1 MTLRRALG
9 LTSGESGLREGGGAA
24 APGSGESG
32 LREGIGLSAPG
43 NGESGPREGSR
54 PSASGEGE
62 SGPRER
68 SGSSDPESDHSAPI
82 LSIEGLTVALPKGGD
97 RALAV
102 DNATLELRRAEIL
115 CIVGASGSGKSALSG
130 AIMGAPAP
138 GLKVVGGSV
147 KLRGQE
153 LTTLSE
159 RAWCR
164 IRGNRIA
171 MIFQEPMAA
180 LNPAVPVGQ
189 QIMEVFE
196 LHARLTLAERRE
208 RALALIRSMHLPD
221 PDRIAASYPH
231 ELSGGQCQR
240 VIIAMAL
247 AMNPEVLIADEP
259 TTALDVTTQAQVLKL
274 IRELRTEHGHAIL
287 FITHDFGVV
296 AEIADRI
303 AVMRHGRIV
312 EIGEARQV
320 LTQPAHPY
328 TRELIAAVP
337 SLVPPPD
344 AGRGGAAVA
353 KTVLAV
359 TGLAKSYGRVRAV
372 NEISFDLERGTTL
385 SVVGESGC
393 GKSSLARMIVRLSE
407 PTAGRIDVNGKCF
420 LTLKGGE
427 LRSSCR
433 AVQMIFQD
441 PFGSLNPLR
450 RVGAILARAAV
461 LAGADRRTARDRAGE
476 LLDRVGLPREALDRR
491 PAAFSGGQKQRIGI
505 ARALAMKPD
514 VLIADE
520 SLSALDA
527 SSQAQILELLRK
539 LQTELG
545 LAILLITHDLR
556 VAAQISHRI
565 AVMQAG
571 RIVEIGPA
579 ERVINSPEHPY
590 TRELLDS
597 APGRG
602 LV

>member
-1 MTLRRALG
+1 MRLAKRIPVPSEDTAGPILAV
-9 LTSGESGLREGGGAA
+9 E
-24 APGSGESG
+24 
-32 LREGIGLSAPG
+32 GLS
-43 NGESGPREGSR
+43 
-54 PSASGEGE
+54 
-62 SGPRER
+62 
-68 SGSSDPESDHSAPI
+68 
-82 LSIEGLTVALPKGGD
+82 VALPKGAD
-97 RALAV
+97 RAFAV
-102 DNATLELRRAEIL
+102 EDASLELRRGEIL
-115 CIVGASGSGKSALSG
+115 CVVGESGSGKSALSG

-147 KLRGQE
+147 RLKGQE
-153 LTTLSE
+153 LTKLSE

-180 LNPAVPVGQ
+180 LNPAVPVGL

-196 LHARLTLAERRE
+196 LHANFGVAERRE
-208 RALALIRSMHLPD
+208 RALALIRSMQLPD
-221 PDRIAASYPH
+221 PERIAASYPH
-231 ELSGGQCQR
+231 QLSGGQCQR

-274 IRELRTEHGHAIL
+274 IRELRALHGHTIL

-303 AVMRHGRIV
+303 AVMRHGRII
-312 EIGEARQV
+312 EMGEARQV
-320 LTQPAHPY
+320 LTQPQHPY
-328 TRELIAAVP
+328 TRELLAAVP
-337 SLVPPPD
+337 SLVPP
-344 AGRGGAAVA
+344 AADRARETTASAA
-353 KTVLAV
+353 KPVLAV
-359 TGLAKSYGRVRAV
+359 TGLAKSYGRVHAV

-393 GKSSLARMIVRLSE
+393 GKSSLARLIVRLTE
-407 PTAGRIDVNGKCF
+407 PTSGRVDVNGKCF

-441 PFGSLNPLR
+441 PLGSLNPLR
-450 RVGAILARAAV
+450 TAGAVLARAAV
-461 LAGADRRTARDRAGE
+461 LAGADRRTARERAGE
-476 LLDRVGLPREALDRR
+476 LFDRVGLPREGLLRR

-505 ARALAMKPD
+505 ARALAMNPD

-527 SSQAQILELLRK
+527 SSQAQILALLRK

>member
-1 MTLRRALG
+1 MLAPPSSSTGSSSSGRWLG
-9 LTSGESGLREGGGAA
+9 LKRRGATV
-24 APGSGESG
+24 SEVDD
-32 LREGIGLSAPG
+32 
-43 NGESGPREGSR
+43 N
-54 PSASGEGE
+54 
-62 SGPRER
+62 
-68 SGSSDPESDHSAPI
+68 API
-82 LSIEGLTVALPKGGD
+82 LLVEGLTVALPNGAD
-97 RALAV
+97 RPLAV
-102 DNATLELRRAEIL
+102 DNVTLELRKGEIL
-115 CIVGASGSGKSALSG
+115 CVVGESGSGKSALSG

-138 GLKVVGGSV
+138 GLRVAGGSV
-147 KLRGQE
+147 KLRGKE
-153 LTTLSE
+153 LTRLSE

-171 MIFQEPMAA
+171 MIFQEPMAS
-180 LNPAVPVGQ
+180 LNPAMPVGE

-196 LHARLTLAERRE
+196 LHARKMTLPERRE
-208 RALALIRSMHLPD
+208 RALALIKSMQLPD
-221 PDRIAASYPH
+221 PDRIAASFPH
-231 ELSGGQCQR
+231 QLSGGQCQR

-274 IRELRTEHGHAIL
+274 IRELRMVQGHAIL

-303 AVMRHGRIV
+303 AVMRHGRII
-312 EIGEARQV
+312 EMGEARQV
-320 LTQPAHPY
+320 LTQPQHPY
-328 TRELIAAVP
+328 TRELLAAVP
-337 SLVPPPD
+337 SLVPPSDHGEAPD
-344 AGRGGAAVA
+344 GSS
-353 KTVLAV
+353 KPVLAV
-359 TGLAKSYGRVRAV
+359 TGLQKSYGRVRAV
-372 NEISFDLERGTTL
+372 NEISFDLQRGTTL
-385 SVVGESGC
+385 SIVGESGC
-393 GKSSLARMIVRLSE
+393 GKSSLARLIVRLTE
-407 PTAGRIDVNGKCF
+407 PTAGRVDVNGKCF
-420 LTLKGGE
+420 LTLTGGE
-427 LRSSCR
+427 LRTSCR

-450 RVGAILARAAV
+450 RVGAVIGRAAM
-461 LAGADRRTARDRAGE
+461 LAGADRRMARERAGE
-476 LLDRVGLPREALDRR
+476 LIDLVGLPREALDRR

-527 SSQAQILELLRK
+527 SSQAQILALLRK

-571 RIVEIGPA
+571 RIVEIGTA
-579 ERVINSPEHPY
+579 AQVINSPEHPY

>member
-1 MTLRRALG
+1 MMLG
-9 LTSGESGLREGGGAA
+9 
-24 APGSGESG
+24 
-32 LREGIGLSAPG
+32 
-43 NGESGPREGSR
+43 
-54 PSASGEGE
+54 
-62 SGPRER
+62 
-68 SGSSDPESDHSAPI
+68 DCDDSAPI
-82 LSIEGLTVALPKGGD
+82 LTIEGLTVALPRGAD

-102 DNATLELRRAEIL
+102 DNASLELRRGEIL
-115 CIVGASGSGKSALSG
+115 CVVGESGSGKSALSG
-130 AIMGAPAP
+130 AVMGAPAP
-138 GLKVVGGSV
+138 GLSVVGGSV
-147 KLRGQE
+147 RLCGKE
-153 LTTLSE
+153 LTRLSE
-159 RAWCR
+159 REWCR

-180 LNPAVPVGQ
+180 LNPAMPAGR

-196 LHARLTLAERRE
+196 LHANMSSAEKRE
-208 RALALIRSMHLPD
+208 RALALIRSMQLPD
-221 PDRIAASYPH
+221 PERIFASFPH
-231 ELSGGQCQR
+231 QLSGGQCQR

-247 AMNPEVLIADEP
+247 AMSPEVLIADEP

-274 IRELRTEHGHAIL
+274 IRELRALHGHAIL

-337 SLVPPPD
+337 SLEPPSTN
-344 AGRGGAAVA
+344 GGGAAPDT

-359 TGLAKSYGRVRAV
+359 KGLAKDYGRVRAV
-372 NEISFDLERGTTL
+372 NEISFELERGTTL

-393 GKSSLARMIVRLSE
+393 GKSSLARLIVRLTE
-407 PTAGRIDVNGKCF
+407 PTSGGVDVNGKCF
-420 LTLKGGE
+420 LSLKGGE
-427 LRSSCR
+427 LRASCR

-450 RVGAILARAAV
+450 RVGAIIERAAV
-461 LAGADRRTARDRAGE
+461 LAGADRRAARARAGE
-476 LLDRVGLPREALDRR
+476 LFDRVGLPREALDRR

-505 ARALAMKPD
+505 ARALAMNPD

-527 SSQAQILELLRK
+527 SSQAQILDLLRK
-539 LQTELG
+539 LQKDLG
-545 LAILLITHDLR
+545 LAILMITHDLR

-571 RIVEIGPA
+571 RIVEMGPTQ
-579 ERVINSPEHPY
+579 RVINSPEHPY
-590 TRELLDS
+590 TQELLDS

>member
-1 MTLRRALG
+1 MSVPSLSGSGRWLG
-9 LTSGESGLREGGGAA
+9 LRHRGAA
-24 APGSGESG
+24 AAEVDDAG
-32 LREGIGLSAPG
+32 
-43 NGESGPREGSR
+43 
-54 PSASGEGE
+54 
-62 SGPRER
+62 
-68 SGSSDPESDHSAPI
+68 PI
-82 LSIEGLTVALPKGGD
+82 LTVEGLTVALPKGAD
-97 RALAV
+97 RPLAV
-102 DNATLELRRAEIL
+102 DNASLELRRGEIL
-115 CIVGASGSGKSALSG
+115 CVVGESGSGKSALSG

-138 GLKVVGGSV
+138 GLRVAGGSV
-147 KLRGQE
+147 RLRGQE
-153 LTTLSE
+153 LTRLSE

-180 LNPAVPVGQ
+180 LNPAIPVGR

-196 LHARLTLAERRE
+196 LHDRKLTLSERRE
-208 RALALIRSMHLPD
+208 RALALLESMQLPD
-221 PDRIAASYPH
+221 PERIFASYPH
-231 ELSGGQCQR
+231 QLSGGQCQR
-240 VIIAMAL
+240 VIVAMAL
-247 AMNPEVLIADEP
+247 AMSPEVLIADEP

-274 IRELRTEHGHAIL
+274 IRELRTIRGHAIL

-303 AVMRHGRIV
+303 AVMRHGCIIEV
-312 EIGEARQV
+312 GVARDV
-320 LTQPAHPY
+320 LTQPQHPY
-328 TRELIAAVP
+328 TRELLAAVP
-337 SLVPPPD
+337 SLVPPSDP
-344 AGRGGAAVA
+344 GLVAAA
-353 KTVLAV
+353 SKPVLAV
-359 TGLAKSYGRVRAV
+359 TGLKKSYGRVNAV

-385 SVVGESGC
+385 SIVGESGC
-393 GKSSLARMIVRLSE
+393 GKSSLARLIVRLTE
-407 PTAGRIDVNGKCF
+407 PTAGRVDVNGKCF
-420 LTLKGGE
+420 LTLTGAE
-427 LRSSCR
+427 LRTSCR

-450 RVGAILARAAV
+450 RVGAVIARAAM
-461 LAGADRRTARDRAGE
+461 LAGADRHTARDRAGE
-476 LLDRVGLPREALDRR
+476 LIDRVGLPREALERR

-505 ARALAMKPD
+505 ARALAMNPD

-527 SSQAQILELLRK
+527 SSQAQILALLRK
-539 LQTELG
+539 LQNELG

-579 ERVINSPEHPY
+579 ARVINSPEHAY

>member
-1 MTLRRALG
+1 MKLA
-9 LTSGESGLREGGGAA
+9 
-24 APGSGESG
+24 
-32 LREGIGLSAPG
+32 
-43 NGESGPREGSR
+43 
-54 PSASGEGE
+54 
-62 SGPRER
+62 R
-68 SGSSDPESDHSAPI
+68 SIAIQADDETVPI
-82 LSIEGLTVALPKGGD
+82 LAVERLSIALPKGAD
-97 RALAV
+97 RAFAV
-102 DNATLELRRAEIL
+102 EDASLELRRGEIL
-115 CIVGASGSGKSALSG
+115 CVVGESGSGKSALSG
-130 AIMGAPAP
+130 AIMGAPAS

-147 KLRGQE
+147 RLKGQE
-153 LTTLSE
+153 LTKLSE

-171 MIFQEPMAA
+171 MIFQEPMAS
-180 LNPAVPVGQ
+180 LNPAVPVGL

-196 LHARLTLAERRE
+196 LHAKLSVAERRE
-208 RALALIRSMHLPD
+208 RALALIRSMQLPD
-221 PDRIAASYPH
+221 PERIAASFPH
-231 ELSGGQCQR
+231 QLSGGQCQR

-274 IRELRTEHGHAIL
+274 IRELRTLHGHTIL

-303 AVMRHGRIV
+303 AVMRHGRII
-312 EIGEARQV
+312 EMGEARQV
-320 LTQPAHPY
+320 LTQPQHPY
-328 TRELIAAVP
+328 TRELLAAVP
-337 SLVPPPD
+337 SLVPPADQGEVMAP
-344 AGRGGAAVA
+344 AA
-353 KTVLAV
+353 KPVLAV
-359 TGLAKSYGRVRAV
+359 TGLAKSYGRVHAV

-385 SVVGESGC
+385 SIVGESGC
-393 GKSSLARMIVRLSE
+393 GKSSLARILVRLTA
-407 PTAGRIDVNGKCF
+407 PTAGRVDVNGKCF
-420 LTLKGGE
+420 LTLTGGE

-450 RVGAILARAAV
+450 TAGAVIARAAV
-461 LAGADRRTARDRAGE
+461 LAGADVRTARERAGE
-476 LLDRVGLPREALDRR
+476 LFDRVGLPREGLQRR

-505 ARALAMKPD
+505 ARALAMNPE

-527 SSQAQILELLRK
+527 SSQAQILALLRK
-539 LQTELG
+539 LQNELG

-590 TRELLDS
+590 TRELLES

>member
-1 MTLRRALG
+1 MLAPSSSNTGASSSGRWLG
-9 LTSGESGLREGGGAA
+9 LKRRGARA
-24 APGSGESG
+24 NEADE
-32 LREGIGLSAPG
+32 
-43 NGESGPREGSR
+43 NG
-54 PSASGEGE
+54 
-62 SGPRER
+62 
-68 SGSSDPESDHSAPI
+68 PI
-82 LSIEGLTVALPKGGD
+82 LSVDGLTVALPKGAD

-102 DNATLELRRAEIL
+102 DNVTLELRKGEIL
-115 CIVGASGSGKSALSG
+115 CVVGESGSGKSALSG

-138 GLKVVGGSV
+138 GLRVAGGSV
-147 KLRGQE
+147 RLCGKE
-153 LTTLSE
+153 LTRLSE

-180 LNPAVPVGQ
+180 LNPAMPVGQ

-196 LHARLTLAERRE
+196 LHARQMDQELRRE
-208 RALALIRSMHLPD
+208 RALALIQSMQLPD
-221 PDRIAASYPH
+221 PERIFGSYPH
-231 ELSGGQCQR
+231 QLSGGQCQR

-274 IRELRTEHGHAIL
+274 IRELRTLQGHAIL

-303 AVMRHGRIV
+303 AVMRHGRII
-312 EIGEARQV
+312 EMGEARQV
-320 LTQPAHPY
+320 LTQPQHPY
-328 TRELIAAVP
+328 TRELLAAVP
-337 SLVPPPD
+337 SLVPPADHSEPSV
-344 AGRGGAAVA
+344 AGTAAT
-353 KTVLAV
+353 KPVLAV
-359 TGLAKSYGRVRAV
+359 TGLKKSYGHVHAV

-385 SVVGESGC
+385 SIVGESGC

-407 PTAGRIDVNGKCF
+407 PTGGRVDVNGKCF
-420 LTLKGGE
+420 LTLTGGE
-427 LRSSCR
+427 LRTSCR

-450 RVGAILARAAV
+450 RVGAVITRAAM
-461 LAGADRRTARDRAGE
+461 LAGADGRTARERAE
-476 LLDRVGLPREALDRR
+476 DLIERVGLPREALDRR

-527 SSQAQILELLRK
+527 SSQAQILALLRK
-539 LQTELG
+539 LQSELG

-571 RIVEIGPA
+571 RIVEIGSA
-579 ERVINSPEHPY
+579 EQVINSPEHPY

>member
-1 MTLRRALG
+1 MKLAQRVAVQ
-9 LTSGESGLREGGGAA
+9 SDAA
-24 APGSGESG
+24 GPILAVE
-32 LREGIGLSAPG
+32 GLS
-43 NGESGPREGSR
+43 
-54 PSASGEGE
+54 
-62 SGPRER
+62 
-68 SGSSDPESDHSAPI
+68 
-82 LSIEGLTVALPKGGD
+82 VALPKGAD
-97 RALAV
+97 RPFAV
-102 DNATLELRRAEIL
+102 ENATLELRRGEIL
-115 CIVGASGSGKSALSG
+115 CIVGESGSGKSALSG
-130 AIMGAPAP
+130 AIMGAPAA
-138 GLKVVGGSV
+138 GLRVVSGSV
-147 KLRGQE
+147 RLRGQE
-153 LTTLSE
+153 LTRLSE

-180 LNPAVPVGQ
+180 LNPAVPVGA

-196 LHARLTLAERRE
+196 LHAHLGMAERRE
-208 RALALIRSMHLPD
+208 RALALIRSMQLPD
-221 PDRIAASYPH
+221 PERIFGSFPH
-231 ELSGGQCQR
+231 QLSGGQCQR

-274 IRELRTEHGHAIL
+274 IRDLRTVHGHAIL

-303 AVMRHGRIV
+303 AVMRHGRII
-312 EIGEARQV
+312 EMGEARQV
-320 LTQPAHPY
+320 LTQPQHPY
-328 TRELIAAVP
+328 TQELLAAVP
-337 SLVPPPD
+337 SLVPPADHSEPTPS
-344 AGRGGAAVA
+344 A
-353 KTVLAV
+353 KPVLAV
-359 TGLAKSYGRVRAV
+359 TALAKSYGRVRAV
-372 NEISFDLERGTTL
+372 NEISFALERGTTL
-385 SVVGESGC
+385 SIVGESGC
-393 GKSSLARMIVRLSE
+393 GKSSLARLIVRLSE
-407 PTAGRIDVNGKCF
+407 PTSGRVDVNGKCF
-420 LTLKGGE
+420 LTLTGGE
-427 LRSSCR
+427 LRTSCR

-450 RVGAILARAAV
+450 KAGAAIARAAV
-461 LAGADRRTARDRAGE
+461 LAGADRRTAREKAGE
-476 LLDRVGLPREALDRR
+476 LFDRVGLPREGLSRR

-505 ARALAMKPD
+505 ARALAMNPD

-527 SSQAQILELLRK
+527 SSQAQILALLRK

-590 TRELLDS
+590 TRELLES

>member
-1 MTLRRALG
+1 MLAQSPSSSGRWLG
-9 LTSGESGLREGGGAA
+9 LKRRGAIA
-24 APGSGESG
+24 AEAD
-32 LREGIGLSAPG
+32 E
-43 NGESGPREGSR
+43 NG
-54 PSASGEGE
+54 
-62 SGPRER
+62 
-68 SGSSDPESDHSAPI
+68 PI
-82 LSIEGLTVALPKGGD
+82 LSVEGLTVALPKGAD

-102 DNATLELRRAEIL
+102 DNVSLELRRGEIL
-115 CIVGASGSGKSALSG
+115 CVVGESGSGKSALSG

-138 GLKVVGGSV
+138 GLRVAGGSV
-147 KLRGQE
+147 RLRGRE
-153 LTTLSE
+153 LTRLSE

-180 LNPAVPVGQ
+180 LNPAMPVGQ

-196 LHARLTLAERRE
+196 LHARKMSLPERRE
-208 RALALIRSMHLPD
+208 RALALIKSMQLPD

-231 ELSGGQCQR
+231 QLSGGQCQR

-247 AMNPEVLIADEP
+247 AMSPEVLIADEP

-274 IRELRTEHGHAIL
+274 IRELRTAHGHTIL

-303 AVMRHGRIV
+303 AVMRHGRII
-312 EIGEARQV
+312 EMGEARQV
-320 LTQPAHPY
+320 LTQPQHPY
-328 TRELIAAVP
+328 TRELLAAVP
-337 SLVPPPD
+337 SLVPP
-344 AGRGGAAVA
+344 AGHDEPSVATGAASS
-353 KTVLAV
+353 KPVLAV
-359 TGLAKSYGRVRAV
+359 TGLKKSYGRVHAV

-385 SVVGESGC
+385 SIVGESGC
-393 GKSSLARMIVRLSE
+393 GKSSLARLIVRLTE
-407 PTAGRIDVNGKCF
+407 PTAGRVDVNGKCF
-420 LTLKGGE
+420 LTLTGGE
-427 LRSSCR
+427 LRTSCR

-450 RVGAILARAAV
+450 RVGVVIGRAAM
-461 LAGADRRTARDRAGE
+461 LAGADRRAARKRAGE
-476 LLDRVGLPREALDRR
+476 LIDLVGLPREALDRR

-505 ARALAMKPD
+505 ARALAMSPD

-527 SSQAQILELLRK
+527 SSQAQILALLRK

-571 RIVEIGPA
+571 RIVEIGSA
-579 ERVINSPEHPY
+579 AQVINSPEHPY
-590 TRELLDS
+590 TRELLES

>member
-1 MTLRRALG
+1 MKLAQRVAVQP
-9 LTSGESGLREGGGAA
+9 EEAA
-24 APGSGESG
+24 SILAVE
-32 LREGIGLSAPG
+32 GLS
-43 NGESGPREGSR
+43 
-54 PSASGEGE
+54 
-62 SGPRER
+62 
-68 SGSSDPESDHSAPI
+68 
-82 LSIEGLTVALPKGGD
+82 VALPKGAD
-97 RALAV
+97 RPFAV
-102 DNATLELRRAEIL
+102 ENATLELRRGEIL
-115 CIVGASGSGKSALSG
+115 CIVGESGSGKSALSG

-138 GLKVVGGSV
+138 GLRVVSGSV
-147 KLRGQE
+147 RLRGQE
-153 LTTLSE
+153 LTRLSE

-180 LNPAVPVGQ
+180 LNPAMPVGA

-196 LHARLTLAERRE
+196 LHARMGAGERRE
-208 RALALIRSMHLPD
+208 RALALIRSMQLPD
-221 PDRIAASYPH
+221 PQRIFGSFPH
-231 ELSGGQCQR
+231 QLSGGQCQR

-274 IRELRTEHGHAIL
+274 IRDLRTVHGHAIL

-303 AVMRHGRIV
+303 AVMRHGRII
-312 EIGEARQV
+312 EMGEARDV
-320 LTQPAHPY
+320 LTQPQHPY
-328 TRELIAAVP
+328 TRELLAAVP
-337 SLVPPPD
+337 SLVPPADHTEP
-344 AGRGGAAVA
+344 APSA
-353 KTVLAV
+353 KPVLAV

-385 SVVGESGC
+385 SIVGESGC
-393 GKSSLARMIVRLSE
+393 GKSSLARLIVRLSE
-407 PTAGRIDVNGKCF
+407 PTSGRVDVNGKCF
-420 LTLKGGE
+420 LTLTGGE
-427 LRSSCR
+427 LRTSCR

-450 RVGAILARAAV
+450 KAGAVIARAAV
-461 LAGADRRTARDRAGE
+461 LAGADRRTAREKAGE
-476 LLDRVGLPREALDRR
+476 LFDRVGLPREGLSRR

-505 ARALAMKPD
+505 ARALAMNPD

-527 SSQAQILELLRK
+527 SSQAQILALLRK

-590 TRELLDS
+590 TRELLES

>member
-1 MTLRRALG
+1 MRLAKRIPVPSEDTAGPILAV
-9 LTSGESGLREGGGAA
+9 E
-24 APGSGESG
+24 
-32 LREGIGLSAPG
+32 GLS
-43 NGESGPREGSR
+43 
-54 PSASGEGE
+54 
-62 SGPRER
+62 
-68 SGSSDPESDHSAPI
+68 
-82 LSIEGLTVALPKGGD
+82 VALPKGAD
-97 RALAV
+97 RAFAV
-102 DNATLELRRAEIL
+102 EDASLELRRGEIL
-115 CIVGASGSGKSALSG
+115 CVVGESGSGKSALSG

-147 KLRGQE
+147 RLKGQE
-153 LTTLSE
+153 LTKLSE

-180 LNPAVPVGQ
+180 LNPAVPVGL

-196 LHARLTLAERRE
+196 LHANFSVAERRE
-208 RALALIRSMHLPD
+208 RALALIRSMQLPD
-221 PDRIAASYPH
+221 PERIAASYPH
-231 ELSGGQCQR
+231 QLSGGQCQR

-274 IRELRTEHGHAIL
+274 IRELRALHGHTIL

-303 AVMRHGRIV
+303 AVMRHGRII
-312 EIGEARQV
+312 EMGEARQV
-320 LTQPAHPY
+320 LTQPQHPY
-328 TRELIAAVP
+328 TRELLAAVP
-337 SLVPPPD
+337 SLVPP
-344 AGRGGAAVA
+344 AADRAREVTASAA
-353 KTVLAV
+353 KPVLAV
-359 TGLAKSYGRVRAV
+359 TGLAKSYGRVHAV

-393 GKSSLARMIVRLSE
+393 GKSSLARLIVRLTE
-407 PTAGRIDVNGKCF
+407 PTSGRVDVNGKCF

-441 PFGSLNPLR
+441 PLGSLNPLR
-450 RVGAILARAAV
+450 TAGAVLARAAV
-461 LAGADRRTARDRAGE
+461 LAGADRRTARARAGE
-476 LLDRVGLPREALDRR
+476 LFDRVGLPREGLLRR

-505 ARALAMKPD
+505 ARALAMNPD

-527 SSQAQILELLRK
+527 SSQAQILALLRK

>member
-1 MTLRRALG
+1 MKLAQRVAEQSDEAGPILAV
-9 LTSGESGLREGGGAA
+9 E
-24 APGSGESG
+24 
-32 LREGIGLSAPG
+32 GLS
-43 NGESGPREGSR
+43 
-54 PSASGEGE
+54 
-62 SGPRER
+62 
-68 SGSSDPESDHSAPI
+68 
-82 LSIEGLTVALPKGGD
+82 VALPKGAD
-97 RALAV
+97 RPFAV
-102 DNATLELRRAEIL
+102 ENASLELRRGEIL
-115 CIVGASGSGKSALSG
+115 CIVGESGSGKSALSG
-130 AIMGAPAP
+130 AIMGAPAA
-138 GLKVVGGSV
+138 GLRVVSGSV
-147 KLRGQE
+147 RLRGQE
-153 LTTLSE
+153 LTRLSE

-180 LNPAVPVGQ
+180 LNPAVPVGA

-196 LHARLTLAERRE
+196 LHARLCMVERRA
-208 RALALIRSMHLPD
+208 RALALIQSMQLPD
-221 PDRIAASYPH
+221 PERIFGSFPH
-231 ELSGGQCQR
+231 QLSGGQCQR

-274 IRELRTEHGHAIL
+274 IRELRTVDGHAIL

-303 AVMRHGRIV
+303 AVMRHGHII
-312 EIGEARQV
+312 EMGEARQV
-320 LTQPAHPY
+320 LTQPQHPY
-328 TRELIAAVP
+328 TQELLAAVP
-337 SLVPPPD
+337 SLVPPADHRKPTPS
-344 AGRGGAAVA
+344 A
-353 KTVLAV
+353 KPVLAV
-359 TGLAKSYGRVRAV
+359 TALAKSYGRVRAV

-385 SVVGESGC
+385 SIVGESGC
-393 GKSSLARMIVRLSE
+393 GKSSLARLIVRLSE
-407 PTAGRIDVNGKCF
+407 PTSGRVDVNGKCF
-420 LTLKGGE
+420 LTLTGGE
-427 LRSSCR
+427 LRTSCR

-450 RVGAILARAAV
+450 KAGAAIARAAV
-461 LAGADRRTARDRAGE
+461 LAGADRRTAREKAAE
-476 LLDRVGLPREALDRR
+476 LFDRVGLPREGLSRR

-505 ARALAMKPD
+505 ARALAMNPD

-527 SSQAQILELLRK
+527 SSQAQILALLRK

-590 TRELLDS
+590 TRELLES

>member
-1 MTLRRALG
+1 MAV
-9 LTSGESGLREGGGAA
+9 LT
-24 APGSGESG
+24 
-32 LREGIGLSAPG
+32 
-43 NGESGPREGSR
+43 
-54 PSASGEGE
+54 
-62 SGPRER
+62 
-68 SGSSDPESDHSAPI
+68 
-82 LSIEGLTVALPKGGD
+82 IEGLTVALPKGAD
-97 RALAV
+97 RPLAV
-102 DNATLELRRAEIL
+102 DQASLELRQGEIL
-115 CIVGASGSGKSALSG
+115 CIVGESGSGKSALSG

-138 GLKVVGGSV
+138 GLKVVAGSV
-147 KLRGQE
+147 RLGDQE
-153 LTTLSE
+153 LTRLSE
-159 RAWCR
+159 REWCR
-164 IRGNRIA
+164 LRGSRIA
-171 MIFQEPMAA
+171 MIFQEPMAS
-180 LNPAVPVGQ
+180 LNPAIPVGA

-196 LHARLTLAERRE
+196 LHARMSFGERRE
-208 RALALIRSMHLPD
+208 RALELIRAMQLPD
-221 PDRIAASYPH
+221 PERIAASYPH
-231 ELSGGQCQR
+231 QLSGGQCQR

-247 AMNPEVLIADEP
+247 AMSPEVLIADEP

-274 IRELRTEHGHAIL
+274 IRELRTAHGHAIL

-312 EIGEARQV
+312 EMGEARRV
-320 LTQPAHPY
+320 LAEPQHPY
-328 TRELIAAVP
+328 TRELLAAVP
-337 SLVPPPD
+337 SLVPPANAEPP
-344 AGRGGAAVA
+344 VPTS
-353 KTVLAV
+353 KPVLAV
-359 TGLAKSYGRVRAV
+359 TGLQKSYGRVRAV

-385 SVVGESGC
+385 SIVGESGC
-393 GKSSLARMIVRLSE
+393 GKSSLARLIVRLAE
-407 PTAGRIDVNGKCF
+407 PTAGRVEVNGKCF
-420 LTLKGGE
+420 LSLQGRE
-427 LRSSCR
+427 LRASCR

-450 RVGAILARAAV
+450 RVGAVIARAAV
-461 LAGADRRTARDRAGE
+461 LAGADRRTARDRAAE
-476 LLDRVGLPREALDRR
+476 LIDRVGLPREALDRR

-505 ARALAMKPD
+505 ARALAMNPD

-539 LQTELG
+539 LQNELG

-556 VAAQISHRI
+556 VAAQISQRI

-579 ERVINSPEHPY
+579 ERVINSPQHPY

>member
-1 MTLRRALG
+1 MGCASLP
-9 LTSGESGLREGGGAA
+9 GGWGA
-24 APGSGESG
+24 GRIM
-32 LREGIGLSAPG
+32 L
-43 NGESGPREGSR
+43 
-54 PSASGEGE
+54 
-62 SGPRER
+62 
-68 SGSSDPESDHSAPI
+68 DTAPI
-82 LSIEGLTVALPKGGD
+82 LSVEGLTVALPRGAD
-97 RALAV
+97 RSLAV
-102 DNATLELRRAEIL
+102 DDASLELRRGEIL
-115 CIVGASGSGKSALSG
+115 CVVGESGSGKSALSG

-138 GLKVVGGSV
+138 GLRVVRGSV
-147 KLRGQE
+147 RLQEKE
-153 LTTLSE
+153 LTGLSE
-159 RAWCR
+159 RAWCG

-171 MIFQEPMAA
+171 MIFQEPMSA
-180 LNPAVPVGQ
+180 LNPAMPAGR

-196 LHARLTLAERRE
+196 LHATMSVTERRE
-208 RALALIRSMHLPD
+208 RALTLIRSMQLPD
-221 PDRIAASYPH
+221 PERIFGSYPH
-231 ELSGGQCQR
+231 QLSGGQCQR

-274 IRELRTEHGHAIL
+274 IRELRTAHGHAIL

-312 EIGEARQV
+312 EIGDARQV
-320 LTQPAHPY
+320 LTQPQHAY

-337 SLVPPPD
+337 SLVPPARKDPV
-344 AGRGGAAVA
+344 AAPGFHK

-359 TGLAKSYGRVRAV
+359 TGLVKDYGRVRAV
-372 NEISFDLERGTTL
+372 SEITFDLERGTTL
-385 SVVGESGC
+385 AVVGESGC
-393 GKSSLARMIVRLSE
+393 GKSSLARLIVRLTE
-407 PTAGRIDVNGKCF
+407 PSSGRIEVNGKCF
-420 LTLKGGE
+420 LTLQGRE
-427 LRSSCR
+427 LRASCR

-450 RVGAILARAAV
+450 RVGAIIARAAM
-461 LAGADRRTARDRAGE
+461 LAGADRRTARARAAE
-476 LLDRVGLPREALDRR
+476 LFDRVGLPREGLDRR
-491 PAAFSGGQKQRIGI
+491 PSAFSGGQKQRIGI
-505 ARALAMKPD
+505 ARALAMNPD

-527 SSQAQILELLRK
+527 SSQAQILALLRK
-539 LQTELG
+539 LQNELG
-545 LAILLITHDLR
+545 LAILMITHDLR

>member
-1 MTLRRALG
+1 MKLAQRVADQSDEAGPILAV
-9 LTSGESGLREGGGAA
+9 E
-24 APGSGESG
+24 
-32 LREGIGLSAPG
+32 GLS
-43 NGESGPREGSR
+43 
-54 PSASGEGE
+54 
-62 SGPRER
+62 
-68 SGSSDPESDHSAPI
+68 
-82 LSIEGLTVALPKGGD
+82 VALPKGAD
-97 RALAV
+97 RPFAV
-102 DNATLELRRAEIL
+102 ENATLELRRGEIL
-115 CIVGASGSGKSALSG
+115 CIVGESGSGKSALSG
-130 AIMGAPAP
+130 AIMGAPAA
-138 GLKVVGGSV
+138 GLRVVSGSV
-147 KLRGQE
+147 RLRGQE
-153 LTTLSE
+153 LTRLSE

-180 LNPAVPVGQ
+180 LKPAVPVGA

-196 LHARLTLAERRE
+196 LHARLSLAERRE
-208 RALALIRSMHLPD
+208 RALALIRSMQLPD
-221 PDRIAASYPH
+221 PERIFGSFPH
-231 ELSGGQCQR
+231 QLSGGQCQR

-274 IRELRTEHGHAIL
+274 IRELRTVEGHAIL

-303 AVMRHGRIV
+303 AVMRHGRII
-312 EIGEARQV
+312 EMGEARQV
-320 LTQPAHPY
+320 LTQPQHPY
-328 TRELIAAVP
+328 TQELLAAVP
-337 SLVPPPD
+337 SLVPPADHSAP
-344 AGRGGAAVA
+344 APAA
-353 KTVLAV
+353 KPVLAV

-385 SVVGESGC
+385 SIVGESGC
-393 GKSSLARMIVRLSE
+393 GKSSLARLIVRLTE
-407 PTAGRIDVNGKCF
+407 PTSGRVDVNGKCF
-420 LTLKGGE
+420 LTLTGGE
-427 LRSSCR
+427 LRTSCR

-450 RVGAILARAAV
+450 KAGAAIARAAV
-461 LAGADRRTARDRAGE
+461 LAGADRRTAREKAGE
-476 LLDRVGLPREALDRR
+476 LFDRVGLPREGLSRR

-505 ARALAMKPD
+505 ARALAMNPD

-527 SSQAQILELLRK
+527 SSQAQILALLRK

-590 TRELLDS
+590 TRELLES

>member
-1 MTLRRALG
+1 MRLARRVAVQADEAGPILAV
-9 LTSGESGLREGGGAA
+9 E
-24 APGSGESG
+24 
-32 LREGIGLSAPG
+32 GLS
-43 NGESGPREGSR
+43 
-54 PSASGEGE
+54 
-62 SGPRER
+62 
-68 SGSSDPESDHSAPI
+68 
-82 LSIEGLTVALPKGGD
+82 VALPKGAD
-97 RALAV
+97 RAFAV
-102 DNATLELRRAEIL
+102 EEVSLELRRGEIL
-115 CIVGASGSGKSALSG
+115 CIVGESGSGKSALSG

-138 GLKVVGGSV
+138 GLKVVAGSV
-147 KLRGQE
+147 RLKGQE
-153 LTTLSE
+153 LTKLSE

-171 MIFQEPMAA
+171 MIFQEPMAS
-180 LNPAVPVGQ
+180 LNPAVPVGL

-196 LHARLTLAERRE
+196 LHAKLSVAERRE
-208 RALALIRSMHLPD
+208 RALALIRSMQLPD
-221 PDRIAASYPH
+221 PERIAASYPH
-231 ELSGGQCQR
+231 QLSGGQCQR

-274 IRELRTEHGHAIL
+274 IRELRLLHGHTIL

-303 AVMRHGRIV
+303 AVMRHGRII
-312 EIGEARQV
+312 EMGEARRV
-320 LTQPAHPY
+320 LTQPEHPY
-328 TRELIAAVP
+328 TRELLAAVP
-337 SLVPPPD
+337 SLVPPE
-344 AGRGGAAVA
+344 GAATPA
-353 KTVLAV
+353 IPARKPVLAV
-359 TGLAKSYGRVRAV
+359 TGLVKSYGRVHAV

-385 SVVGESGC
+385 SIVGESGC
-393 GKSSLARMIVRLSE
+393 GKSSLARLIVRLSE
-407 PTAGRIDVNGKCF
+407 PTSGRVDVNGKCF
-420 LTLKGGE
+420 LTLTGGE

-450 RVGAILARAAV
+450 TAGAVLARAAV
-461 LAGADRRTARDRAGE
+461 LAGADRRAARERAGE
-476 LLDRVGLPREALDRR
+476 LFDRVGLPREGLQRR

-505 ARALAMKPD
+505 ARALAMNPD

-527 SSQAQILELLRK
+527 SSQAQILALLRK
-539 LQTELG
+539 LQSELG

-590 TRELLDS
+590 TRELLEA

>member
-1 MTLRRALG
+1 MRLAKRVAEQVDEAGPILAV
-9 LTSGESGLREGGGAA
+9 E
-24 APGSGESG
+24 
-32 LREGIGLSAPG
+32 GLS
-43 NGESGPREGSR
+43 
-54 PSASGEGE
+54 
-62 SGPRER
+62 
-68 SGSSDPESDHSAPI
+68 
-82 LSIEGLTVALPKGGD
+82 VALPKGAD
-97 RALAV
+97 RPFAV
-102 DNATLELRRAEIL
+102 ENVSLELRRGEIL
-115 CIVGASGSGKSALSG
+115 CIVGESGSGKSALSG

-138 GLKVVGGSV
+138 GLRVAGGSV
-147 KLRGQE
+147 RLKGQE
-153 LTTLSE
+153 LTKLSE

-171 MIFQEPMAA
+171 MIFQEPMAS

-196 LHARLTLAERRE
+196 LHAKFSVAERRE
-208 RALALIRSMHLPD
+208 RALALIQSMQLPD
-221 PDRIAASYPH
+221 PERIAASYPH
-231 ELSGGQCQR
+231 QLSGGQCQR

-247 AMNPEVLIADEP
+247 AMSPEVLIADEP

-274 IRELRTEHGHAIL
+274 IRELRTLHGHTIL

-303 AVMRHGRIV
+303 AVMRHGRII
-312 EIGEARQV
+312 EMGDARQV
-320 LTQPAHPY
+320 LTQPQHPY
-328 TRELIAAVP
+328 TKELLAAVP
-337 SLVPPPD
+337 SLVPPT
-344 AGRGGAAVA
+344 AEQGGASGVVPEAAGTSGVGDRPGA
-353 KTVLAV
+353 SVESGLPATPASKPVLAV
-359 TGLAKSYGRVRAV
+359 TGLAKSYGRVHAV
-372 NEISFDLERGTTL
+372 NEISFELERGTTL
-385 SVVGESGC
+385 SIVGESGC
-393 GKSSLARMIVRLSE
+393 GKSSLARMLVRLSA
-407 PTAGRIDVNGKCF
+407 PTSGRVDVNGKCF
-420 LTLKGGE
+420 LTLTGGE
-427 LRSSCR
+427 LRASCR

-450 RVGAILARAAV
+450 TAGAVLARAAV
-461 LAGADRRTARDRAGE
+461 LAGADRRSARDRAGE
-476 LLDRVGLPREALDRR
+476 LFDRVGLPREGLLRR

-505 ARALAMKPD
+505 ARALAMNPD

-527 SSQAQILELLRK
+527 SSQAQILALLRK
-539 LQTELG
+539 LQSELG

-571 RIVEIGPA
+571 RIVEIGTA
-579 ERVINSPEHPY
+579 EQVINSPEHPY

>member
-1 MTLRRALG
+1 MSET
-9 LTSGESGLREGGGAA
+9 
-24 APGSGESG
+24 
-32 LREGIGLSAPG
+32 
-43 NGESGPREGSR
+43 
-54 PSASGEGE
+54 
-62 SGPRER
+62 
-68 SGSSDPESDHSAPI
+68 API
-82 LSIEGLTVALPKGGD
+82 LSVEALTVALPRGAD
-97 RALAV
+97 RPLAV
-102 DNATLELRRAEIL
+102 DNVSLELRRGEIL
-115 CIVGASGSGKSALSG
+115 CVVGESGSGKSALSG

-138 GLKVVGGSV
+138 GLKVVAGSV
-147 KLRGQE
+147 RLQGKE
-153 LTTLSE
+153 LTGLSE
-159 RAWCR
+159 RAWCH

-180 LNPAVPVGQ
+180 LNPAMPVGQ

-196 LHARLTLAERRE
+196 LHATMSLAERRE
-208 RALALIRSMHLPD
+208 RALDLIRSMQLPD
-221 PDRIAASYPH
+221 PERIFGSYPH
-231 ELSGGQCQR
+231 QLSGGQCQR

-247 AMNPEVLIADEP
+247 AMSPEVLIADEP

-274 IRELRTEHGHAIL
+274 IRELRTAHGHAIL

-320 LTQPAHPY
+320 LMQPQHDY
-328 TRELIAAVP
+328 TRELIGAVP
-337 SLVPPPD
+337 SLIPPSAQDPS
-344 AGRGGAAVA
+344 GTGVSE
-353 KTVLAV
+353 KSTVLAV
-359 TGLAKSYGRVRAV
+359 TALAKDYGRVRAV
-372 NEISFDLERGTTL
+372 NEITFDLERGTTL
-385 SVVGESGC
+385 AIVGESGC
-393 GKSSLARMIVRLSE
+393 GKSSLARLIVRLIE
-407 PTAGRIDVNGKCF
+407 PTSGRVDVNGKCF
-420 LTLKGGE
+420 LTLAGRE
-427 LRSSCR
+427 LRASCR

-450 RVGAILARAAV
+450 RVGATIARAAM
-461 LAGADRRTARDRAGE
+461 LAGADRRTARARAGE
-476 LLDRVGLPREALDRR
+476 LFDRVGLPREGLDRR
-491 PAAFSGGQKQRIGI
+491 PSAFSGGQKQRIGI
-505 ARALAMKPD
+505 ARALAMNPD

-527 SSQAQILELLRK
+527 SSQAQILALLRN
-539 LQTELG
+539 LQNELG
-545 LAILLITHDLR
+545 LAILMITHDLR

>member
-1 MTLRRALG
+1 MLRQAD
-9 LTSGESGLREGGGAA
+9 SDPVAESQMD
-24 APGSGESG
+24 
-32 LREGIGLSAPG
+32 
-43 NGESGPREGSR
+43 
-54 PSASGEGE
+54 
-62 SGPRER
+62 
-68 SGSSDPESDHSAPI
+68 GSSPI
-82 LSIEGLTVALPKGGD
+82 LSVERLTVALPKGAD
-97 RALAV
+97 RQLAV
-102 DNATLELRRAEIL
+102 ENASLDLRRGEIL
-115 CIVGASGSGKSALSG
+115 CIVGESGSGKSALSG

-138 GLKVVGGSV
+138 GLTVTGGSV
-147 KLRGQE
+147 RLQGKE
-153 LTTLSE
+153 ITTLSE

-180 LNPAVPVGQ
+180 LNPAVPVGR

-196 LHARLTLAERRE
+196 LHARMSRAQRRE
-208 RALALIRSMHLPD
+208 RAFELIRSMQLPD
-221 PDRIAASYPH
+221 PERIAASYPH
-231 ELSGGQCQR
+231 QLSGGQCQR

-274 IRELRTEHGHAIL
+274 IRDLRTVHGHAIL

-312 EIGEARQV
+312 EIGAARQV

-337 SLVPPPD
+337 SLTPPP
-344 AGRGGAAVA
+344 AVLSPV
-353 KTVLAV
+353 TNPVLSV
-359 TGLAKSYGRVRAV
+359 TGLKKSYGSVRAV
-372 NEISFDLERGTTL
+372 NEISFELERGTTL

-393 GKSSLARMIVRLSE
+393 GKSSLARLIVRLTQ
-407 PTAGRIDVNGKCF
+407 PTSGRVEVNGKCY
-420 LTLKGGE
+420 LSLRHGE

-450 RVGAILARAAV
+450 RVGATVERAAI
-461 LAGADRRTARDRAGE
+461 LAGADRRTARARAAELFDRI
-476 LLDRVGLPREALDRR
+476 GLPREAMDRR

-505 ARALAMKPD
+505 ARALAMNPD

-527 SSQAQILELLRK
+527 SSQAQIIELLRK
-539 LQTELG
+539 LQNDLG
-545 LAILLITHDLR
+545 LAILMITHDLR

-571 RIVEIGPA
+571 KIVEIGPA
-579 ERVINSPEHPY
+579 ARVINSPEHPY
-590 TRELLDS
+590 TRELLDA